1 MCTCG
6 AFSRNSDCC
15 SGNRILERRANRP
28 GCLFLIMHLTRRK
41 LRIIALLGG
50 ALVFVTLA
58 CAFFVNENTG
68 ISRTLKIGY
77 QNSVPYH
84 FPDAS
89 GQPSGPAVDI
99 IREAARR
106 LHISLEWVYS
116 PGDLERSMTSANL
129 DLWPIVGDLP
139 ERRAIMYISE
149 PWVRMRYALISP
161 TTLHITNSQTLGTG
175 IVASSAISLDSRIVH
190 RYFAAAKIKTLPTIE
205 QVIDAVCAGTVQAG
219 VLAQSSLADA
229 RTSDCKKG
237 PLQAMPIPDATYWFG
252 VGANRSRADAR
263 RAADLLREEIGRMAI
278 DGALIDI
285 DFRWHTNLSGEAATI
300 FQYKVARSRS
310 TLLLAGLAM
319 LLSLLVLM
327 ARLATRLR
335 SAQHRAE
342 VAHRRA
348 EAANQAKSE
357 FLANMSHEI
366 RTPMN
371 GVIGMTGLL
380 LDTELTEEQR
390 EYADTVR
397 RSGAALLTVINDILD
412 FSKVEAGKLE
422 IESIAFD
429 LRQTLED
436 VNELLASK
444 AEEKELELLLEYP
457 VSMPRHFVGDSGRI
471 RQIVTNLVGNAIKF
485 TPSGHV
491 LVKVDCDQQNLP
503 EPRIRISV
511 TDTGIG
517 IPDNKIGILFEQF
530 SQVDGST
537 TRNYGGTGL
546 GLAISKRLVK
556 LMRGDIGVTSHP
568 GQGST
573 FWFSLPLRLDSQ
585 PHPPASVDV
594 LGEARVLI
602 VDDNDVNR
610 RVVHEQ
616 IVGLGLRGESC
627 KSGEEALRLLLAA
640 RLEGHPFSIAIIDSE
655 IPGMDGRSLAT
666 RIKNDP
672 KLHGTAVI
680 MITSV
685 SHSRDARRGSP
696 CDAYMMKPVRQ
707 AELLQT
713 IANAW
718 ASRNGSRGEDVR
730 QIVATAKPVA
740 AASVPLGRTIR
751 VLIAEDNVVNQR
763 VAVRMLEKLG
773 LRPDVA
779 ADGREVVELFEM
791 LPYDL
796 ILMDCQM
803 PRMDGYEATREIR
816 RREPVDRRTLIVAM
830 TAEAIDGA
838 RERCLAA
845 GMDDYIS
852 KPICFADLSEILNR
866 CQLAHEAGLQSQL
879 RM

>member
-1 MCTCG
+1 
-6 AFSRNSDCC
+6 
-15 SGNRILERRANRP
+15 
-28 GCLFLIMHLTRRK
+28 MHLTRPR
-41 LRIIALLGG
+41 LRIIAGLG

-58 CAFFVNENTG
+58 CTFFVHKKTG

-106 LHISLEWVYS
+106 SNISLEWVYS
-116 PGDLERSMTSANL
+116 PGNLERSMTSANL
-129 DLWPIVGDLP
+129 DLWPLVGDLP

-149 PWVRMRYALISP
+149 PWLRMRYALVSS
-161 TTLHITNSQTLGTG
+161 TSLHITNSQTLGTG

-190 RYFAAAKIKTLPTIE
+190 RYFAAAKIQTLPTIE
-205 QVIDAVCAGTVQAG
+205 QVIKAVCAGTVQAG

-229 RTSDCKKG
+229 RISECEMG

-252 VGANRSRADAR
+252 VGANRGRADAR

-278 DGALIDI
+278 DGALIDV

-300 FQYKVARSRS
+300 FQYNVARSRS
-310 TLLLAGLAM
+310 TLLLAALAL

-327 ARLATRLR
+327 ARLAIRLR
-335 SAQHRAE
+335 TAQHRAE

-348 EAANQAKSE
+348 DAANKAKSE

-422 IESIAFD
+422 IESIVFD
-429 LRQTLED
+429 LSLTLEE
-436 VNELLASK
+436 VNELLAPK
-444 AEEKELELLLEYP
+444 AEEKKLELLLEYP
-457 VSMPRHFVGDSGRI
+457 IGLPRHFVGDTGRI

-491 LVKVDCDQQNLP
+491 SVKVDWDQQNGP
-503 EPRIRISV
+503 EQRIRVSV

-517 IPDNKIGILFEQF
+517 IADNKIGVLFAQF

-585 PHPPASVDV
+585 PHPPVSVDV
-594 LGEARVLI
+594 P
-602 VDDNDVNR
+602 
-610 RVVHEQ
+610 
-616 IVGLGLRGESC
+616 
-627 KSGEEALRLLLAA
+627 K
-640 RLEGHPFSIAIIDSE
+640 IA
-655 IPGMDGRSLAT
+655 T
-666 RIKNDP
+666 
-672 KLHGTAVI
+672 
-680 MITSV
+680 
-685 SHSRDARRGSP
+685 
-696 CDAYMMKPVRQ
+696 
-707 AELLQT
+707 
-713 IANAW
+713 
-718 ASRNGSRGEDVR
+718 
-730 QIVATAKPVA
+730 TAKPVA

-779 ADGREVVELFEM
+779 ADGREVVELFGM
-791 LPYDL
+791 LEYDL

-816 RREPVDRRTLIVAM
+816 RREPLGRRTLIVAM

-866 CQLAHEAGLQSQL
+866 CQLADEAGLQSEL
-879 RM
+879 SV

>member
-1 MCTCG
+1 
-6 AFSRNSDCC
+6 
-15 SGNRILERRANRP
+15 
-28 GCLFLIMHLTRRK
+28 MHLIRPK

-50 ALVFVTLA
+50 ALVLLTLA
-58 CAFFVNENTG
+58 CTFFVHNKTG

-77 QNSVPYH
+77 QNSMPYH

-106 LHISLEWVYS
+106 SNISLEWVYS
-116 PGDLERSMTSANL
+116 PGNLERSMTSANL

-149 PWVRMRYALISP
+149 PWVRMRYALVSP
-161 TTLHITNSQTLGTG
+161 TFLHITNSQTLGTG
-175 IVASSAISLDSRIVH
+175 IVASSSISLDSRVVH

-205 QVIDAVCAGTVQAG
+205 QVIKAVCAGTVQAG

-229 RTSDCKKG
+229 RTGECELG
-237 PLQAMPIPDATYWFG
+237 PLQAMPIPGATFWFG

-285 DFRWHTNLSGEAATI
+285 DFRWHTNLGGEAATI
-300 FQYKVARSRS
+300 FQYNLARSRS
-310 TLLLAGLAM
+310 TLLLAALAV
-319 LLSLLVLM
+319 LLSLLALM
-327 ARLATRLR
+327 ARLAFRLR
-335 SAQHRAE
+335 TAQHRAE

-348 EAANQAKSE
+348 EAANKAKSE

-390 EYADTVR
+390 DFADTVQ

-422 IESIAFD
+422 IESIVFD
-429 LRQTLED
+429 LRLTLEE

-444 AEEKELELLLEYP
+444 AQEKELELLLEYP
-457 VSMPRHFVGDSGRI
+457 IGMPGHFVGDGGRI

-485 TPSGHV
+485 TPRGHV
-491 LVKVDCDQQNLP
+491 LVKVDWDKQNGP

-517 IPDNKIGILFEQF
+517 IADNKIGILFEQF
-530 SQVDGST
+530 TQVDGST

-556 LMRGDIGVTSHP
+556 LMKGDIGVTSRP

-585 PHPPASVDV
+585 PHPPASVDFLREV
-594 LGEARVLI
+594 RVLV
-602 VDDNDVNR
+602 VDDNEVKR
-610 RVVHEQ
+610 RVIHEQ
-616 IVGLGLRGESC
+616 IAGLGLRDGSC
-627 KSGEEALRLLLAA
+627 DSGEEALRLLLAA
-640 RLEGHPFSIAIIDSE
+640 RLEGDPFSIAIIDSQ
-655 IPGMDGRSLAT
+655 IPGIDGSSLAT
-666 RIKNDP
+666 RIKDNP
-672 KLHGTAVI
+672 KLHDTAVI
-680 MITSV
+680 MLTSV
-685 SHSRDARRGSP
+685 SHCRDAHRGSP
-696 CDAYMMKPVRQ
+696 CDAYMIKPVRQ
-707 AELLQT
+707 MELLQT
-713 IANAW
+713 IATAW
-718 ASRNGSRGEDVR
+718 ASRNGSRGADVR
-730 QIVATAKPVA
+730 LIATTAKPVA
-740 AASVPLGRTIR
+740 VASVPLGRTIR

-791 LPYDL
+791 LAYDL

-816 RREPVDRRTLIVAM
+816 RREPLDRRTLVVAM

-866 CQLAHEAGLQSQL
+866 CQLADEAGLQSEL
-879 RM
+879 RV